1 MEGRVKVG
9 HDVAEEGDGD
19 DGEEAHGQLGA
30 VRLALHQ
37 QDAQKGEVAQ
47 GLQERPPAR
56 VERHSE
62 GVVVVGSGGEG

>member
-1 MEGRVKVG
+1 MAETAEVDPEEAVEGRVEVG

-56 VERHSE
+56 VERQ
-62 GVVVVGSGGEG
+62 